1 MPPNKEIVISKS
13 IMPSLPE
20 VFEETHLGAL
30 DGAIR
35 QYRSSSGMHAREY
48 KDRFVLHQDRFD
60 PRREPVYHLVL
71 DSPETLLALGSAAVL
86 SKRAG
91 KISSSGELKLSG
103 LAMNPFLFMLAF
115 FSLNGVFRSLKR
127 LLLG

>member
-1 MPPNKEIVISKS
+1 MPPNKDIVISKS

-20 VFEETHLGAL
+20 EFEETYLGAL

-35 QYRSSSGMHAREY
+35 QYRSKSGMHVREY

-60 PRREPVYHLVL
+60 PRRDPLSHLVV

-86 SKRAG
+86 SRRASRF
-91 KISSSGELKLSG
+91 SSSRESKLSG
-103 LAMNPFLFMLAF
+103 LAMNPLVFLLAF